1 MSQVFLRAPQS
12 NVCGSPPLRRGFNP
26 LARVPT
32 RLTGL
37 VLLSALSL
45 AAGAATDSTDL
56 DPTKVER
63 GRYLISI
70 SGCNDC
76 HTSGFAEN
84 LGNVPESRWLSGD
97 SLGWKGPWGTT
108 YPSNLR
114 RLLASLSE
122 DQWVHFARNMKSRPP
137 MPWFNLRFM
146 TEEDLRSIHQ
156 FVRYLGPTEDPVPE
170 YVPPER
176 EPATPYVTFPSPGQ

>member
-1 MSQVFLRAPQS
+1 M
-12 NVCGSPPLRRGFNP
+12 RRGFIP
-26 LARVPT
+26 LVRVS

-37 VLLSALSL
+37 MLLSALSL
-45 AAGAATDSTDL
+45 AAGAATDSTEL
-56 DPTKVER
+56 DPAKVER

-76 HTSGFAEN
+76 HTRGFAESS
-84 LGNVPESRWLSGD
+84 GNVPESKWLSGD

-122 DQWVHFARNMKSRPP
+122 DQWVHFARNMKSR
-137 MPWFNLRFM
+137 
-146 TEEDLRSIHQ
+146 
-156 FVRYLGPTEDPVPE
+156 
-170 YVPPER
+170 
-176 EPATPYVTFPSPGQ
+176 